1 MHTCVPSMR
10 EDALHFKG
18 VQTTQNLTES
28 LFLGPELKTTES
40 YIAGYSRHQIPFV
53 LTQDLFSVLLFAL
66 FLPLPSRVPIGQ
78 PSAAFYK
85 VGLCLRENVSRAAI
99 CHLFLVSV

>member
-1 MHTCVPSMR
+1 MHACVPSMR
-10 EDALHFKG
+10 EDSLHFKG
-18 VQTTQNLTES
+18 VQTTQNLTEN
-28 LFLGPELKTTES
+28 LFLGPELQTTER

-53 LTQDLFSVLLFAL
+53 LTQDLFSVLLFAP
-66 FLPLPSRVPIGQ
+66 FLPLPSRVPRGQ

-85 VGLCLRENVSRAAI
+85 AGLCLRENVSRAAI